1 MIMFVG
7 RSQEIKIHK
16 SKKDLSYVFL
26 NNIPCECGA
35 PAVSY
40 TVQVTTRQVINNA
53 GSGGGGSTINRYCFT
68 FHPCRPLV
76 HLPMQCLRG
85 ADVPNADTTSWMRP
99 FLLAPPL
106 SFQSGQSM
114 CISSP
119 IQAGWVKYVDRVG
132 GRFKKVKEILARN
145 RRQRCLSL

>member
-40 TVQVTTRQVINNA
+40 TGNNEA
-53 GSGGGGSTINRYCFT
+53 SDKQCRWRIDNKSIHCFT
-68 FHPCRPLV
+68 FPEL
-76 HLPMQCLRG
+76 
-85 ADVPNADTTSWMRP
+85 
-99 FLLAPPL
+99 
-106 SFQSGQSM
+106 
-114 CISSP
+114 
-119 IQAGWVKYVDRVG
+119 
-132 GRFKKVKEILARN
+132 
-145 RRQRCLSL
+145 